1 MSAERSAPGTFYLFL
16 EVNTFFRTSMQ
27 VKCLSELLNHH
38 VSTTGFSYEWIL
50 NILETHDP
58 TFNQILN
65 GHVVTLVRIVLFF
78 LLLLKLFTIFRFRL
92 MISVPIQVIVQKFT
106 KQAFLSM
113 NKKNLVIMFL

>member
-1 MSAERSAPGTFYLFL
+1 
-16 EVNTFFRTSMQ
+16 MQ
-27 VKCLSELLNHH
+27 VKCLPELLNHH
-38 VSTTGFSYEWIL
+38 VSTTGLSYEWIL

-65 GHVVTLVRIVLFF
+65 GHVVTSVRIVFFF

-92 MISVPIQVIVQKFT
+92 MILVPIQVIVQNFT

-113 NKKNLVIMFL
+113 NKKSPVIIFL